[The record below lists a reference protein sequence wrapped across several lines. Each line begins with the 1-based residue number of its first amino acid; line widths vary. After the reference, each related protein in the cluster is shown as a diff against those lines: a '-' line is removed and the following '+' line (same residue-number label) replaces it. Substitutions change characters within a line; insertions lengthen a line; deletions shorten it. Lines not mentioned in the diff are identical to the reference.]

1 MPQKE
6 LDQAVQARVE
16 KWVRS
21 DIQSLKA
28 YQVADASGLIK
39 LDAMENPYT
48 WEEELKQQWLA
59 EMQQQSLNRYPDPSG
74 KSVVAGLK
82 EVFGIDQR
90 YDVLLGNGSDE
101 LIQII
106 IAALAADNLTV
117 LSPEPSFV
125 MYEMI
130 AKFLRVNY
138 VGVPLGND
146 FTLDL
151 TAMLDAIEAH
161 QPGVVFL
168 AQPNNPTGNLFGEEK
183 VRRIIE
189 ASPGLVVVDEAYLA
203 FAESN
208 ALTLLADYS
217 NLVVMRTLSKV
228 GLAGLRLG
236 FLVGHP
242 GWINEL
248 NKVRLPYNINQ
259 LTQVSAQF
267 ALLHYNQLAEQIT
280 QLVVD
285 RERLFESL
293 QQLEGITVWPSQANF
308 LLFRSLTVPAKALH
322 QALIKEGVLIKCLDG
337 AHPLLT
343 GCLRVTVGAPAENEA
358 FLKVLSA
365 LLS

>member
-1 MPQKE
+1 MPQRE
-6 LDQAVQARVE
+6 LDQAVKARIE
-16 KWVRS
+16 KWIRP

-48 WEEELKQQWLA
+48 WSDSLKKQWL
-59 EMQQQSLNRYPDPSG
+59 EQMQNQSFNRYPDPQG
-74 KSVVAGLK
+74 KVVVDGLK
-82 EVFGIDQR
+82 EAFGIESHH
-90 YDVLLGNGSDE
+90 DVLLGNGSDE

-106 IAALAADNLTV
+106 IAALATDDLTV

-138 VGVPLGND
+138 VGVPLGKD
-146 FTLDL
+146 FKLDL
-151 TAMLDAIEAH
+151 TAMLDAIETH

-183 VRRIIE
+183 VRRVIE
-189 ASPGLVVVDEAYLA
+189 AAPGLVVVDEAYLA
-203 FAESN
+203 FADSN
-208 ALTLLADYS
+208 ALKLLSDYS

-242 GWINEL
+242 GWITEL

-259 LTQVSAQF
+259 LTQASAQF
-267 ALLHYNQLAEQIT
+267 ALANYDQLAKQIT
-280 QLVVD
+280 QLVTD
-285 RERLFESL
+285 REQLYKSL
-293 QQLEGITVWPSQANF
+293 QQLDGITVWPSQANF
-308 LLFRSLTVPAKALH
+308 ILFQSDKIPARELH
-322 QALIKEGVLIKCLDG
+322 QSLVEEGILIKCLDG

-343 GCLRVTVGAPAENEA
+343 DCLRVTIGTPEENSV
-358 FLKVLSA
+358 FLKA
-365 LLS
+365 LAKLLQ